1 MDGARTFRELIARFL
16 QLEQI
21 SRAVDMVC
29 STGTM
34 PDWIEFRKSAKRETK
49 EDWSQQ

>member
-1 MDGARTFRELIARFL
+1 MDGARTFRELTARFL

-29 STGTM
+29 ST
-34 PDWIEFRKSAKRETK
+34 DWIEFRKPVKRVAT
-49 EDWSQQ
+49 